1 MTAVR
6 CPCGRDADYGSC
18 CGAIHAGAAAST
30 AEDLMR
36 SRYSAYVV
44 GDVAYLLHSWAPET
58 RPPAIVLDPSQRWT
72 GLSILE
78 TVDGGVLA
86 ADGIVEFVASFV
98 AATGPGVRAER
109 SRFRR
114 EAGRWVYVDGGET
127 DRGS

>member
-1 MTAVR
+1 MN
-6 CPCGRDADYGSC
+6 CPCTSGKQFAEC
-18 CGAIHAGAAAST
+18 CEPIINQEQASKT
-30 AEDLMR
+30 AEQLMR

-72 GLSILE
+72 GLSIVD

-98 AATGPGVRAER
+98 AAGPGVRAER

-127 DRGS
+127 GRGS